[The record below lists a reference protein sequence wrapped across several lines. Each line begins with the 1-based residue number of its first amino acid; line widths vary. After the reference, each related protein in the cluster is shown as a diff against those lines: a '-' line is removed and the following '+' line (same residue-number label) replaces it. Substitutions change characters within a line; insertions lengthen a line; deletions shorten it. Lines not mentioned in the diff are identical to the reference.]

1 MAAECNPWREQDPM
15 ERAVPVLPADDLRV
29 AKDFYAT
36 KLGFRVLFEAS
47 DEALAASSDWRKAQF
62 RSLWIVQ
69 WTDTAGTLACR

>member
-1 MAAECNPWREQDPM
+1 M

-47 DEALAASSDWRKAQF
+47 DDGKSGLLGLAR
-62 RSLWIVQ
+62 
-69 WTDTAGTLACR
+69 GTIQITSTLRLS